1 MQQKYL
7 ISVLC
12 FFCSVTIHAQVGIGT
27 SSPSATSIL
36 DISASDKGLLIPRVA
51 LTGTDDESTI
61 DHPVESLLVY
71 NTATVSDVTPGYY
84 YWEGTRWYAMKQEHQ
99 SGGGNTRGIEI
110 IKDPNTS
117 TQDGS
122 FHQNSSTYNNKY
134 IFDISAYPTKSVFIF
149 RKNNNVS
156 SDGYQSLI
164 QFGGIQGG
172 TDGRVVT
179 LMNAEKQFRFQF
191 QNNASGVAAKSRFN
205 IQQNIDMNAEGYH
218 SATFIYDGSSSRWL
232 LLNRSY

>member
-7 ISVLC
+7 IGVLC

-84 YWEGTRWYAMKQEHQ
+84 YWDGTRWYAMKQEHQ
-99 SGGGNTRGIEI
+99 SGSENTRGIEI
-110 IKDPNTS
+110 IRDPSTS
-117 TQDGS
+117 FS
-122 FHQNSSTYNNKY
+122 QNNSTYNNRY
-134 IFDISAYPTKSVFIF
+134 VFDISAYPTKSVFLF
-149 RKNNNVS
+149 RKNNTGV
-156 SDGYQSLI
+156 QSLI
-164 QFGGIQGG
+164 QFAGIKGG
-172 TDGRVVT
+172 TDGRVIT
-179 LMNAEKQFRFQF
+179 IMNAEKQFRFQF
-191 QNNASGVAAKSRFN
+191 QNSSDGAAAKARFN
-205 IQQNIDMNAEGYH
+205 IEQNIDMNAEGYH